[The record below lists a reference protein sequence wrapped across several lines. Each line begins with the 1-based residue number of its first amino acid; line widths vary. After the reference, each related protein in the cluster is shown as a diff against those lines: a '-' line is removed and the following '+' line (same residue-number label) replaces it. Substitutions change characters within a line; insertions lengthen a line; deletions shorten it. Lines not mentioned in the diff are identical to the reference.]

1 MDALA
6 LMWMPLSE
14 GNCAKG
20 SLDLTTSLPRARR
33 DRTKRRWI
41 RMPFLGD
48 ISIQLKKMLQHYGFQ
63 PAFYP
68 LCTIRTLFSNLK
80 DPVPLGEQSGVYS
93 LPCDN
98 CNAVYIGE
106 TGRSFAIRLH
116 KHIDQ
121 RPYSSRHLQ
130 QEKHAFK
137 KGSETFASR

>member
-1 MDALA
+1 
-6 LMWMPLSE
+6 
-14 GNCAKG
+14 
-20 SLDLTTSLPRARR
+20 
-33 DRTKRRWI
+33 
-41 RMPFLGD
+41 
-48 ISIQLKKMLQHYGFQ
+48 MLQRCGFQ

-80 DPVPLGEQSGVYS
+80 DPVPLEGKSGVYS

-116 KHIDQ
+116 EHIDQ
-121 RPYSSRHLQ
+121 RPSSLSFSKHLQ

-137 KGSETFASR
+137 KGSETLLHVENSHSRRLALESLESARHRSQGWNVLNYSCPSKGLIDILFPPPTNS